1 MYMAVSFETV
11 FVLLASG
18 SLLYLSPLSG
28 ENNHISIWKFGKDR
42 SRNQEPRTR
51 NHESRTRNQEPRT
64 KNQEPR
70 NKKVKVKSRKRQEPK
85 IRN

>member
-28 ENNHISIWKFGKDR
+28 ENNHISIWKFGKDHNVL
-42 SRNQEPRTR
+42 SNLFCDTVDIFVM
-51 NHESRTRNQEPRT
+51 S
-64 KNQEPR
+64 
-70 NKKVKVKSRKRQEPK
+70 
-85 IRN
+85 